1 MTPEIQARNL
11 RKTFGRITAVDDISF
26 MVHSGEILGFLG
38 PNGAGKTTTMRL
50 LTGYL
55 RPDGGQAVICGT
67 GMFSDPV
74 KAKSFLGYLPE
85 GAPLYPEMTPAA
97 FLKFAGTAR
106 GMKGSRLSGRIE
118 EVGDLVHL
126 TQVWHQPVETLS
138 KGFKRRLGLAQAILH
153 DPQVLILDEP
163 TDGLDPNQK
172 AEVRDLVRR
181 LSRSKAIIVST
192 HILEEVDAV
201 CDRAIII
208 NEGRIVADG
217 TPADLEALSDYHNAV
232 SITLSSGRGKDLADL
247 LGKLPSVRNVELS
260 DEGNGPKQIL
270 VFPEDG
276 RVILHEVA
284 RVLSGGGF
292 EVDEFRQERGRLDE
306 VFRKLTTG
314 APSHRQEGKP

>member
-11 RKTFGRITAVDDISF
+11 IKTFGRITAVDDVSF

-55 RPDGGQAVICGT
+55 RPDGGQAVVCGT
-67 GMFSDPV
+67 GMSSDPV

-97 FLKFAGTAR
+97 FLKFAGAAR
-106 GMKGSRLSGRIE
+106 GMKGSRLSDRIE

-181 LSRSKAIIVST
+181 LSRSKAIIIST

-217 TPADLEALSDYHNAV
+217 TPAELEALSEYHNAV
-232 SITLSSGRGKDLADL
+232 SITLSSGRENDLADL
-247 LGKLPSVRNVELS
+247 LGKLPSVRNIELS
-260 DEGNGPKQIL
+260 DEGNGGKQIL
-270 VFPEDG
+270 VIPEDG
-276 RVILHEVA
+276 RAILHEVA
-284 RVLSGGGF
+284 RILGGGGF
-292 EVDEFRQERGRLDE
+292 EVDGFRQERGRLDE

-314 APSHRQEGKP
+314 IQSHRQEGKP